1 MATKKQIAQIM
12 KSAIDEAT
20 SNPLNMKPPTLE
32 DMYEHALGVKLGE
45 ATKAQMHKERLEASA
60 KINTLFK
67 QLENIESIPIR
78 IAKAMQATQSG
89 SGDNCKPPKT
99 RKRIK
104 HIPYKQALAILERL
118 NCPKDRKTLLRWMK
132 GENTPDG
139 FTPETMATVPFFTA
153 WAKIYANREQSKI
166 NTNNTLRIDNPNSRK
181 MQKFR

>member
-67 QLENIESIPIR
+67 QLENIESIHYHPI
-78 IAKAMQATQSG
+78 AA
-89 SGDNCKPPKT
+89 
-99 RKRIK
+99 
-104 HIPYKQALAILERL
+104 
-118 NCPKDRKTLLRWMK
+118 
-132 GENTPDG
+132 
-139 FTPETMATVPFFTA
+139 
-153 WAKIYANREQSKI
+153 
-166 NTNNTLRIDNPNSRK
+166 
-181 MQKFR
+181 